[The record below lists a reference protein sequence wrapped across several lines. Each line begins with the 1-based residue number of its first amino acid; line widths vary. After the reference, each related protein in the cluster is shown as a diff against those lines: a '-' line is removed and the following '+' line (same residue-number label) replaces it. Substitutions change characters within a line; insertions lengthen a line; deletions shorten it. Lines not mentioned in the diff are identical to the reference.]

1 MLNNFLL
8 SHDMMYKKYIQQQS
22 LTSQKKFLN
31 MISVGPGMSLGM
43 WIDRMTALYF
53 SLAVWLITCAQT
65 ATQAKT
71 VRIRKVRMTRND
83 HTWRQKFICLMLLVS
98 DYCLLF
104 YCPHR

>member
-1 MLNNFLL
+1 MLNNFLF
-8 SHDMMYKKYIQQQS
+8 SHGIMYKKYIQQQS

-71 VRIRKVRMTRND
+71 VRIRKVRMARND
-83 HTWRQKFICLMLLVS
+83 HTWRQKFTCLKTISAVLL
-98 DYCLLF
+98 Y
-104 YCPHR
+104 